1 MLCHNQPKERW
12 VCAMLGQLLQERYEI
27 VQVLGGGSFGQTY
40 LAKDIKRAGNY
51 QCVVKQL
58 RPVNNAPQFLTTAR
72 RLFKK
77 EAETL
82 EKLGLH
88 DRMPPLLAALEEN
101 QEFYLVQEFILG
113 RPLTH
118 EILPGQPWSEDKV
131 ISLLTEVLEI
141 LVFAHR
147 HGANHQNIKPAN
159 LIRRQA
165 DGKIVLIDFGTVKA
179 LGAQMAQG
187 QFLRTVVVGTPGYM
201 PLEQLHGQPR
211 LNSDIY
217 ALGIIAI
224 QAIAGMSA
232 DELARLQGAESPN
245 TSQILWRERV
255 RVSDELAEVIDKM
268 VLPGFLRRYQSASEA
283 LADLK
288 KIRVT
293 FKMPALKPETTS
305 SVSSMGLALQSA
317 IKSAIIS
324 SIHTIRE
331 RLTWR
336 EGRLILAG
344 TAALIVVGG
353 LVANLQPKLKAKEF
367 YTQGLEK
374 FDRGDKKGAFA
385 DFTQAIELNPKDAQI
400 YYQRGRVRF
409 YLEEYPGAVEDWNK
423 AIELNPN
430 YAEAY
435 VLRCSAQRILR
446 KYSEALGDCIQALRL
461 NSKDSEAYLN
471 RGNTLYSLGD
481 FKAAIEDYNRAIG
494 IDPNDARFYS
504 SLGAARN
511 ELKDY
516 KGAIQDYNQALRRN
530 PKYAEAYNG
539 RGNVRANLGD
549 KQGAIEDYT
558 EAIRLQPKFANAYF
572 SRGFI
577 RTSLGQDSKAIE
589 DFQKAAKLYSERGL
603 TDQYDRAQ
611 LQIRKLQQ
619 Y

>member
-1 MLCHNQPKERW
+1 M
-12 VCAMLGQLLQERYEI
+12 VGQLLQERYEI

-40 LAKDIKRAGNY
+40 LAKDIKRAGHS

-58 RPVNNAPQFLTTAR
+58 HPVNNAPQFLTTAR
-72 RLFKK
+72 RLFTK

-82 EKLGLH
+82 EKLGQH
-88 DRMPPLLAALEEN
+88 DRIPSLLAALEEN
-101 QEFYLVQEFILG
+101 QEFYLVQEFISG

-118 EILPGQPWSEDKV
+118 EILPGQPWSEDRV

-165 DGKIVLIDFGTVKA
+165 DGKIVLIDFGAVKA

-187 QFLRTVVVGTPGYM
+187 QFIRTVVAGTPGYM

-217 ALGIIAI
+217 ALGMIAI
-224 QAIAGMSA
+224 QALSGMSA
-232 DELARLQGAESPN
+232 DELARLQGADSPN
-245 TSQILWRERV
+245 TSQLLWRERV
-255 RVSDELAEVIDKM
+255 RVSAELAEVIDKM

-283 LADLK
+283 LSDLK
-288 KIRVT
+288 KIRVS
-293 FKMPALKPETTS
+293 FRMPALTPETTS
-305 SVSSMGLALQSA
+305 SVSSVGSALQSA
-317 IKSAIIS
+317 IKSAITS
-324 SIHTIRE
+324 SAHKIRE

-336 EGRLILAG
+336 EGRFILAG
-344 TAALIVVGG
+344 TVALIAVGG
-353 LVANLQPKLKAKEF
+353 LVAIVQPKLKAREL
-367 YTQGLEK
+367 YSQGLEK
-374 FDRGDKKGAFA
+374 FTSGNRQGAFA
-385 DFTQAIELNPKDAQI
+385 DFTQALQLNPKDAQI
-400 YYQRGRVRF
+400 YYERGKVRF

-430 YAEAY
+430 YADAY
-435 VLRCSAQRILR
+435 VLRCSAQRILG
-446 KYSEALGDCIQALRL
+446 KYSEALGDCTQAVRL
-461 NSKDSEAYLN
+461 NPKDAEAYLN

-481 FKAAIEDYNRAIG
+481 YKAAIEDYSRAIG

-511 ELKDY
+511 ELRDY
-516 KGAIQDYNQALRRN
+516 KGAIQEYNQALRRN

-539 RGNVRANLGD
+539 RGNVRATLGD

-558 EAIRLQPKFANAYF
+558 QAIRLRPKFANAYF
-572 SRGFI
+572 NRGLI
-577 RTSLGQDSKAIE
+577 RAELGQESKAIE
-589 DFQKAAKLYSERGL
+589 DFQQAAKIYSEQGL
-603 TDQYDRAQ
+603 TSDYNRTQ
-611 LQIRKLQQ
+611 LQLTKLQQ